1 VPIGTIIGD
10 LMIGPNSVVGA
21 QLRQGTHV
29 ATMRRLWLAGC
40 KDVFAEMV
48 ETGGDPAQIVEA
60 KGPRQVTDTAA
71 IGVRTTALCGVPK
84 YRNCLC

>member
-1 VPIGTIIGD
+1 
-10 LMIGPNSVVGA
+10 
-21 QLRQGTHV
+21 
-29 ATMRRLWLAGC
+29 
-40 KDVFAEMV
+40 MV